1 VRTVQYA
8 VTKFAYA
15 PLTPHK
21 QLTFGEAARIADT
34 LRRGGLAVLPTE
46 TGYMLA
52 AAATD
57 TVAVTKVFRVKERS
71 LAHPMHVA
79 CASLAMARRFARLTP
94 IAERLMA
101 TFTPGPL
108 TVVVEQSDLLPTTL
122 VTLNGTVGL
131 RVPDHPATLQVVALL
146 DQPVTATS
154 LNRSGEESLP
164 LDRDQLESLDWPD
177 DEIVPV
183 VEDKDS
189 ITETSASTLAR
200 LTAGEVEILRAG
212 PVSAV
217 AIRHAIEAAPV

>member
-15 PLTPHK
+15 PLTAHK
-21 QLTFGEAARIADT
+21 LLPFGEAARIADT

-46 TGYMLA
+46 TGYLVA

-57 TVAVTKVFRVKERS
+57 TAAVTKVFRVKERS
-71 LAHPMHVA
+71 LANPMHVA

-94 IAERLMA
+94 VAEHLMRM
-101 TFTPGPL
+101 FTPGPL
-108 TVVVEQSDLLPTTL
+108 TVVVAQSDLLPTTL

-131 RVPDHPATLQVVALL
+131 RVPDHPATLQVVELL
-146 DQPVTATS
+146 GEPVTATS

-164 LDRDQLESLDWPD
+164 LDRDLLESLDWPD
-177 DEIVPV
+177 AIVPV
-183 VEDKDS
+183 VEDKQS

-200 LTAGEVEILRAG
+200 LTTGEVEILRAG
-212 PVSAV
+212 PVSEA
-217 AIRHAIEAAPV
+217 AIRHAMETA